1 MTAPR
6 FGIAVRR
13 GPASE
18 ILHQARLAH
27 GAALDAV
34 WIADHV
40 TGFPV
45 DQPVFEPFSA
55 LAAMSAVAP
64 GLDMGIAA
72 TDPFRRHPVVM
83 GQAAMTL
90 QSFAGTRLLLG
101 IGAGEA
107 MNLDPY
113 GIEHP
118 RPLARLRE
126 YIEALRALGSSS
138 MAGPIEHSGESYTL
152 SRAYLQ
158 TPADTPPPLIM
169 LAANA
174 PRSRLLAGE
183 VADGWLPIMLTP
195 ELLAADLREIL
206 DRGDQVGRDMS
217 AFRVAYHVWL
227 GAADSKAAGL
237 SLIARGAKSA
247 LLGFPRLATRLGGE
261 FPDDFDWHSLEVDAS
276 VASRVAATADSLPDS
291 VVRNVAVYGT
301 PQDCAEDIARFREAG
316 VTDFIF
322 RTINPFDELADAL
335 PEILALVP
343 DRAAT
348 TPAPA

>member
-1 MTAPR
+1 VRTPH

-13 GPASE
+13 GPAEE
-18 ILHQARLAH
+18 ILDQARLAH
-27 GAALDAV
+27 RAGLDAV

-45 DQPVFEPFSA
+45 DQPVFEPFTA

-64 GLDMGIAA
+64 GLELGIAA

-101 IGAGEA
+101 LGAGEA

-126 YIEALRALGSSS
+126 STEAIQALGSSS
-138 MAGPIEHSGESYTL
+138 MSAPVEHAGESYTL
-152 SRAYLQ
+152 RRAYLQ
-158 TPADTPPPLIM
+158 GPADTPPPLVL

-174 PRSRLLAGE
+174 PKSRLLAGE
-183 VADGWLPIMLTP
+183 VGDGWLPIMLTP
-195 ELLAADLREIL
+195 ELLAGDLKGIL
-206 DRGDQVGRDMS
+206 DRGAEVGRDMS
-217 AFRVAYHVWL
+217 GFRVAYHCWL
-227 GAADSKAAGL
+227 GVADSKEAGL

-247 LLGFPRLATRLGGE
+247 LLGFPRLATRLGTE
-261 FPDDFDWHSLEVDAS
+261 FPADFDWHTLEVDSS

-291 VVRNVAVYGT
+291 VVRNIGAYGT
-301 PQDCAEDIARFREAG
+301 PQDCAEAIGRFTEAG

-335 PEILALVP
+335 PEILSLV
-343 DRAAT
+343 R
-348 TPAPA
+348 